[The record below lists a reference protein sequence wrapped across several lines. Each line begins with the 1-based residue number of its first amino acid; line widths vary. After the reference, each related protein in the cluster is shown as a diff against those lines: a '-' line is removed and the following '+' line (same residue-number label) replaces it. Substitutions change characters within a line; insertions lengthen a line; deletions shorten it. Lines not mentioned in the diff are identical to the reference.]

1 MNKVLFNKEAFD
13 ILKKGVDILCD
24 AVKVTLGPNGK
35 NVLIF
40 NNYGDA
46 HLTKDGI
53 TVANNVK
60 YDDPIINGIINVV
73 KEASANNAKSVGDG
87 TTTTTI
93 CMDMVTEITTTI
105 ITTMNHITTLISQ
118 SKCMVHQSVGVNV

>member
-35 NVLIF
+35 KVLIF

-53 TVANNVK
+53 TVAK
-60 YDDPIINGIINVV
+60 
-73 KEASANNAKSVGDG
+73 
-87 TTTTTI
+87 
-93 CMDMVTEITTTI
+93 
-105 ITTMNHITTLISQ
+105 LL
-118 SKCMVHQSVGVNV
+118 